1 MLTPSIL
8 HQPAELPVL
17 RLGLAGFTAAEQS
30 LLNIVLASRAAHG
43 QISWQLAALGEADA
57 WCVNGSRVQ
66 CQADGVL
73 RILPGLPS
81 GRSIRI
87 HPDEIDWPIAFS
99 TPLGS
104 PEFEPAFAFEADSLE
119 SMESMLQ
126 HLEGWLRPLM
136 VQFYLARH
144 IVDEQLDLRT
154 GVFHVSVHGKLYA
167 MVSQRSGIGVWP
179 IANPADLGH
188 AVWSHRPDAAADI
201 PNSFVRTDYSQ
212 LMWQYATRTTRDCLP
227 PHYRNKLLY
236 LRRPPRV
243 PMRLLND
250 PSLLL
255 VRELGYMPGT
265 FSDLAQRTGIAGAQL
280 ARHLG
285 ALYMVGAITADPRRA
300 PAPKVVVE
308 GADWHSS
315 FPSGASVQ
323 SECDAEMTVKLT
335 ISSASVQRPRS
346 LNWTEER

>member
-1 MLTPSIL
+1 MLTPSL
-8 HQPAELPVL
+8 MHPASEFPML
-17 RLGLAGFTAAEQS
+17 RLGLAGFTAAEQAVIS
-30 LLNIVLASRAAHG
+30 AAFAARAPHS
-43 QISWQLAALGEADA
+43 QTSWQLAPLGESDA

-66 CQADGVL
+66 SLPGGVL

-87 HPDEIDWPIAFS
+87 HPGEIDWPIAFS

-104 PEFEPAFAFEADSLE
+104 TGFDPAFTFQADCAESIEAV
-119 SMESMLQ
+119 LQ

-136 VQFYLARH
+136 VQFYLASQ
-144 IVDEQLDLRT
+144 IVEQELDLRS

-167 MVSQRSGIGVWP
+167 IVSLRSGIGVWP
-179 IANPADLGH
+179 IADPAELVH
-188 AVWSHRPDAAADI
+188 AVWSHRPNSADAI
-201 PNSFVRTDYSQ
+201 PSSFVRTDYSQ
-212 LMWQYATRTTRDCLP
+212 LMWQYATRTTRVCLP
-227 PHYRNKLLY
+227 SHYRTRQLF

-255 VRELGYMPGT
+255 VRELEYMPGT
-265 FSDLAQRTGIAGAQL
+265 FSELGQRTGMTGAQL

-300 PAPKVVVE
+300 PPPR
-308 GADWHSS
+308 GAAQGSEWHSS
-315 FPSGASVQ
+315 LVSSVSVY
-323 SECDAEMTVKLT
+323 SEPGAEMTVKLT
-335 ISSASVQRPRS
+335 IGNPAR
-346 LNWTEER
+346 NTADEEDR

>member
-1 MLTPSIL
+1 M
-8 HQPAELPVL
+8 L
-17 RLGLAGFTAAEQS
+17 RLGLAGFTAAEQA
-30 LLNIVLASRAAHG
+30 VLSAALAARASHG
-43 QISWQLAALGEADA
+43 QTSWQFAPLGEADA

-66 CQADGVL
+66 SLPGGVL

-104 PEFEPAFAFEADSLE
+104 AGFEPAFTFQADSAE
-119 SMESMLQ
+119 STESVLR

-136 VQFYLARH
+136 VQFYLASQ
-144 IVDEQLDLRT
+144 IVEQDLDLRS

-167 MVSQRSGIGVWP
+167 IVSLRGGIGVWP
-179 IANPADLGH
+179 IADPAELVH
-188 AVWSHRPDAAADI
+188 AVWSHRPNSADAI

-227 PHYRNKLLY
+227 SHYRTRQLF

-250 PSLLL
+250 PTLLL
-255 VRELGYMPGT
+255 VRELEFMSGT
-265 FSDLAQRTGIAGAQL
+265 FAELAQRTGMTGAKL
-280 ARHLG
+280 TRHLG
-285 ALYMVGAITADPRRA
+285 ALYMVGAITADPKRA
-300 PAPKVVVE
+300 PAPRALAQGSE
-308 GADWHSS
+308 WQSS
-315 FPSGASVQ
+315 LVPSASVY
-323 SECDAEMTVKLT
+323 SEPPAEMTVKLT
-335 ISSASVQRPRS
+335 IEHPAPANAEQEDR
-346 LNWTEER
+346 